1 MSDLLTLMRLV
12 STQVTAVKPLCMY
25 VHALVVDADLVEVVP
40 LLMANSPLAMA
51 SVYRGYGN
59 GYCYD
64 FQHMARA
71 RNLGKASI

>member
-1 MSDLLTLMRLV
+1 MSM
-12 STQVTAVKPLCMY
+12 PLF
-25 VHALVVDADLVEVVP
+25 VDADLVEVVP
-40 LLMANSPLAMA
+40 VDGKQPTGNGERVQS
-51 SVYRGYGN
+51 YGN